1 MTGQPEYEPLTE
13 AQKEVVLLL
22 ADGLL
27 LKQIA
32 ARLDVTQGAVKDRIR
47 RAKHK
52 LESRT
57 TIQAVARYMTR
68 YHPYPETQPKRGEYQ

>member
-1 MTGQPEYEPLTE
+1 MTCHPEYEPLTE
-13 AQKEVVLLL
+13 AQEEVVLLL

-47 RAKHK
+47 RAKLK

-68 YHPYPETQPKRGEYQ
+68 YHPDPETQPKRGEYQ